1 MNYFVNEFTNL
12 LLFRLLS
19 AEDAAFKFLFLKD
32 INIIEISL
40 QLIKILFIIMLLTVF
55 NS

>member
-19 AEDAAFKFLFLKD
+19 AFKFLFLKD